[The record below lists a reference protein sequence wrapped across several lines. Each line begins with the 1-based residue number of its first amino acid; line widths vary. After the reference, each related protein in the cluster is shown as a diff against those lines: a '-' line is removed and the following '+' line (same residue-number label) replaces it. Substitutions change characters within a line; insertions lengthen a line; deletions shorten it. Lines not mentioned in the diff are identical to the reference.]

1 VAVFSGGVN
10 GAALSRPVA
19 VKEGII
25 RRVPV
30 VTSAHGGV
38 TDVLFGQ
45 ANTSKP
51 YDEQRTSE
59 RLESRQQ

>member
-1 VAVFSGGVN
+1 
-10 GAALSRPVA
+10 